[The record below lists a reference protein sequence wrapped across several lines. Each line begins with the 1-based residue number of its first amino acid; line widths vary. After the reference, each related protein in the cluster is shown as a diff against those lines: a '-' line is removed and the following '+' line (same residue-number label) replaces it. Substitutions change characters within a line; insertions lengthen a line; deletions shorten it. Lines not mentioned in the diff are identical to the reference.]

1 VVCFRPQVFVCFE
14 PNRMAMKTSRATLIA
29 GATLWFALGGMGFF
43 GQIKGFVLWGRRSG
57 RRTLRPMPATAH
69 VQGHGARNTYK
80 VTFETPFGRSTV
92 DCPTTKYILDSAQ
105 QEGLELPYSCRA
117 GACSRCAGK
126 VLSGSV
132 DQSEQGYLDDDQI
145 EAGYI
150 LTCVSK
156 PLSDVTIRTHCED
169 EASMLVKEG
178 LYSVNADKV
187 EDHTGTG
194 EARDVSWRQNFDP
207 NPELLLNQQVQMELY
222 ASHSYLSMAAYFDRA
237 DVALPG
243 FREWA
248 SEQSKEEREHAENFI
263 KYINKRGGKYVAEH
277 IPKPAVSEWPSALE
291 AMQYALKMEMAV
303 NRNILKLHE
312 AASNTIDPQLCTFLE
327 EHYLEEQVKSIKEIA
342 HIARRLIRA
351 GPGLGE
357 YSVDRDMH

>member
-1 VVCFRPQVFVCFE
+1 
-14 PNRMAMKTSRATLIA
+14 MAMKTSRMTLISSA
-29 GATLWFALGGMGFF
+29 ALWLALGGLSFL
-43 GQIKGFVLWGRRSG
+43 GQMKSYVLWGRRSG
-57 RRTLRPMPATAH
+57 RRTLRPMQATAH
-69 VQGHGARNTYK
+69 VKGHGAANTYK
-80 VTFETPFGRSTV
+80 VTFETPFGISIV
-92 DCPTTKYILDSAQ
+92 DCPSDEYVLDKAQ
-105 QEGLELPYSCRA
+105 QEGLELPFSCRA

-132 DQSEQGYLDDDQI
+132 DQSEQAYLDEDQLD
-145 EAGYI
+145 AGYI

-169 EASMLVKEG
+169 EASMLVKQG

-187 EDHTGTG
+187 EEHSGSA
-194 EARDVSWRQNFDP
+194 EAKDVSWRQNFDP

-222 ASHSYLSMAAYFDRA
+222 ASHSYLNMAAYFDRA

-243 FREWA
+243 FKEWA
-248 SEQSKEEREHAENFI
+248 MEQSKEEQEHAENFI
-263 KYINKRGGKYVAEH
+263 KYINKRGGRYVAEH

-303 NRNILKLHE
+303 NRNLLKLHE
-312 AASNTIDPQLCTFLE
+312 TATDTDDPQLCDFLE
-327 EHYLEEQVKSIKEIA
+327 EHYLEEQVESIKEIA

-357 YSVDRDMH
+357 YSVDRDLHHKVHG